1 MKLRH
6 TTPFQWPTIRPGRFA
21 ETITTADASEC
32 HIALLG
38 LPDDL
43 GIKLNHGRPGAA
55 KGPRAF
61 REALAA
67 YGTVFDAREGR
78 QFKTQV
84 FDAGDIIPA
93 TDQDETGLLET
104 HRRVEETISA
114 LHAASLIP
122 VCIGG
127 GHDLTLPAVS
137 ALSRHVG
144 KSVGGINFDAHLDVR
159 TTVGSGMP
167 FRRLIESGAL
177 DAKQFLELG
186 IGRFTCDEDGFRW
199 LKKQTSSIVLRDEV
213 TDIHGIFQQHFKRV
227 EHGFVSI
234 DLDGI
239 DSSQAPGVS
248 AVNPLGL
255 DVSHAT
261 SLAELAGRDAKV
273 KHFDIMELS
282 PPHDQ
287 DGRTARVAA
296 MIFLSFV
303 AGFDARHE

>member
-1 MKLRH
+1 MTLPH
-6 TTPFQWPTIRPGRFA
+6 TTPFHWPSIRPGRFA
-21 ETITTADASEC
+21 ETIATTDPAEC
-32 HIALLG
+32 RIALLG

-43 GIKLNHGRPGAA
+43 GIRLNRGRPGAA

-61 REALAA
+61 REALSA
-67 YGTVFDAREGR
+67 YGTVFDAREKKC
-78 QFKTQV
+78 FKARV

-93 TDQDETGLLET
+93 TGDDESSLLET
-104 HRRVEETISA
+104 HRRVEQAVAA
-114 LHAASLIP
+114 LHAASLMP

-137 ALSRHVG
+137 ALSH
-144 KSVGGINFDAHLDVR
+144 SVGNPVGGVNFDAHLDVR
-159 TTVGSGMP
+159 TTIGSGMP

-177 DAKQFLELG
+177 NANQFLEFG
-186 IGRFTCDEDGFRW
+186 IGRFTCDEDDLRW
-199 LKKQTSSIVLRDEV
+199 LREQGSSIVLRDEL
-213 TDIHGIFQQHFKRV
+213 TEAHGLFQQHFSSI
-227 EHGFVSI
+227 ETGFVSI

-239 DSSQAPGVS
+239 DSSHAPGVS
-248 AVNPLGL
+248 AINPMGL
-255 DVSHAT
+255 SVSHAV
-261 SLAELAGRDAKV
+261 SLAELAGREAKV

-303 AGFDARHE
+303 AGFEARHR